1 MDYLCTMNIH
11 GLMDDVFPLL
21 MSKLGYEIPEFK
33 LERRIKVSLS
43 DDKKQVLLTGL
54 DQNGA
59 CY

>member
-1 MDYLCTMNIH
+1 MNIH